1 MIEVNLLL
9 QRIYLAAMII
19 EDIKEKCKALGVL
32 MKVQTN
38 EEYEFDDTMA
48 SAVNVVKIDIESY
61 TAKACIR

>member
-1 MIEVNLLL
+1 
-9 QRIYLAAMII
+9 MII

-38 EEYEFDDTMA
+38 EEHEFDDKMA